1 MPKLIRVTTAPISLN
16 VLLPGQMRFMNEN
29 GFEVVMVSSDGPELA
44 KVIER
49 EGCRHQVIPMTRK
62 ITLLADIR
70 FFLSEKPV

>member
-29 GFEVVMVSSDGPELA
+29 GFEVMMVSSDGPELS

-49 EGCRHQVIPMTRK
+49 EGAG
-62 ITLLADIR
+62 ITLFR
-70 FFLSEKPV
+70 